1 MPEFLSEELLAWR
14 AKAERL
20 ALEHLVALR
29 DDPALSVARRRE
41 LTVAASRAS
50 GIAAL
55 TQPGHQRS
63 AEPELRLLVV
73 RETLARHGVGH
84 LPGIFGAAP
93 GVLAGV
99 GEPLA
104 TTHLAPLLA
113 GQKRAGF
120 AFTEPADAPRP
131 TWAVIDGD
139 ELVITGQKSYVTGGA
154 DPGPVGSD
162 GLSGAPVIAVDFLTA
177 TVDIEGEGPAMV
189 IIDTDRPGV
198 ELVRRFTSFD
208 GSGHAAFR
216 FDGVRVPR
224 HCVVGPPGKGLGRA
238 LDRISEVRRTI
249 AADCVGTAMW
259 VTDLLARH
267 LRTPR
272 RDGHRPGEEQR
283 ARLRYGEARAMIYA
297 ARATAYRTA
306 RLVDAGESAV
316 NESIAAKLVAS
327 EVANQVVDVAIQ
339 LVGGEALIE
348 GHPLETVHRRLRTLR
363 LAEGESDVLRINIAR
378 GHLDLDQ
385 GRL

>member
-1 MPEFLSEELLAWR
+1 M
-14 AKAERL
+14 
-20 ALEHLVALR
+20 
-29 DDPALSVARRRE
+29 
-41 LTVAASRAS
+41 AAAHAA
-50 GIAAL
+50 GIHAL
-55 TQPGHQRS
+55 TQPAEHPAADAGAPEPC

-73 RETLARHGVGH
+73 REALARHGVGH
-84 LPGIFGAAP
+84 LPGVFGASP

-113 GQKRAGF
+113 GAKRAGF

-131 TWAVIDGD
+131 TWAAVEGE
-139 ELVITGQKSYVTGGA
+139 ELVISGQKSYVTGGA
-154 DPGPVGSD
+154 EPAPSGPDDP
-162 GLSGAPVIAVDFLTA
+162 PVIAVDFLTA
-177 TVDIEGEGPAMV
+177 TVDIQGEGPAMV

-198 ELVRRFTSFD
+198 QLVRRFASFD

-216 FDGVRVPR
+216 FEQVRVPR
-224 HCVVGPPGKGLGRA
+224 HCVVGLPGKGLGRA
-238 LDRISEVRRTI
+238 LDRISEVRRII
-249 AADCVGTAMW
+249 AADCVGSAML
-259 VTDLLARH
+259 VADLLSRH

-272 RDGHRPGEEQR
+272 RDGRKPGDEQR
-283 ARLRYGEARAMIYA
+283 ARLRYGEARSMIYA

-316 NESIAAKLVAS
+316 NESIAAKLLAS
-327 EVANQVVDVAIQ
+327 EVANQVVDAAIQ

-348 GHPLETVHRRLRTLR
+348 GHPLEAIHRRLRTLR